1 MLASAVATILF
12 LLSCWGSCVLAT
24 RVSFSNF
31 TLDNE
36 VRSSF
41 IQRRLRTQ
49 ERREIQRE
57 ILSVLGLPHRPRPHA
72 HPKHNAAPMFMLDL
86 YTISTEP
93 EPHRYS
99 QYKAVLQGQ
108 ASAVVSPQD
117 SRFLDDAD
125 TVMSFVNLTPP
136 STLSLV
142 SQSNPQ
148 SHKVVLALIQV
159 VHAALREE
167 KEKQGRRT
175 KGEAI
180 YFRILWTGWSE
191 QSIMSSSSANLQSKR
206 LSPETEHTQRLPD
219 IESAQQLKLRER
231 QRFFE
236 EVFQHEVDVY
246 LSSAHLCIRDYRR
259 PPIGS
264 ISSIEV
270 NVDLLDQMELIDL
283 SDQDPVDVFFS
294 SVGEEGVL
302 SSPLPA
308 SNNNEEAIRNG
319 LFRHVLESLESKS
332 RMSSTSSDSSS
343 DSQAA
348 NVNGGDTPLVATD
361 NAETQNSAVKTRG
374 MSPDEAEQKIQC
386 VYPYLRET
394 SFAVR
399 TARQRTPEP
408 EEDV

>member
-1 MLASAVATILF
+1 M
-12 LLSCWGSCVLAT
+12 C
-24 RVSFSNF
+24 
-31 TLDNE
+31 
-36 VRSSF
+36 
-41 IQRRLRTQ
+41 
-49 ERREIQRE
+49 
-57 ILSVLGLPHRPRPHA
+57 
-72 HPKHNAAPMFMLDL
+72 
-86 YTISTEP
+86 
-93 EPHRYS
+93 
-99 QYKAVLQGQ
+99 
-108 ASAVVSPQD
+108 
-117 SRFLDDAD
+117 
-125 TVMSFVNLTPP
+125 
-136 STLSLV
+136 
-142 SQSNPQ
+142 QSNPQ

-175 KGEAI
+175 VEEAI

-206 LSPETEHTQRLPD
+206 LPSETEYTQRLPD
-219 IESAQQLKLRER
+219 IESAPQLKLIER

-308 SNNNEEAIRNG
+308 SNNEEAIRNG

-348 NVNGGDTPLVATD
+348 NINGGDTPLVASD
-361 NAETQNSAVKTRG
+361 NEETQNSAVKTRG
-374 MSPDEAEQKIQC
+374 MSPDEGEPKIQC
-386 VYPYLRET
+386 VRSYRRET

-399 TARQRTPEP
+399 TARQRTPEA

>member
-1 MLASAVATILF
+1 MRQQSVF
-12 LLSCWGSCVLAT
+12 SQRLLQICS
-24 RVSFSNF
+24 
-31 TLDNE
+31 
-36 VRSSF
+36 
-41 IQRRLRTQ
+41 
-49 ERREIQRE
+49 
-57 ILSVLGLPHRPRPHA
+57 
-72 HPKHNAAPMFMLDL
+72 
-86 YTISTEP
+86 
-93 EPHRYS
+93 
-99 QYKAVLQGQ
+99 
-108 ASAVVSPQD
+108 
-117 SRFLDDAD
+117 
-125 TVMSFVNLTPP
+125 
-136 STLSLV
+136 
-142 SQSNPQ
+142 
-148 SHKVVLALIQV
+148 
-159 VHAALREE
+159 
-167 KEKQGRRT
+167 
-175 KGEAI
+175 
-180 YFRILWTGWSE
+180 
-191 QSIMSSSSANLQSKR
+191 
-206 LSPETEHTQRLPD
+206 ETEHTQRLPD

-246 LSSAHLCIRDYRR
+246 LSSAHLCISDYRR

-348 NVNGGDTPLVATD
+348 NVNGGDTPLVASD
-361 NAETQNSAVKTRG
+361 NEETQNSALKTRG

-386 VYPYLRET
+386 VHSYLRET

-399 TARQRTPEP
+399 TARQRTPEA